1 MITFSIIGLTFILK
15 YGTILQKLRQ
25 YLCKDNRVFQEF
37 FKCSMCIGAW
47 SGLFVGLLETHE
59 LSFIYFLYGSAVSF
73 FADNVLDLIQTA
85 CNRLERN

>member
-1 MITFSIIGLTFILK
+1 MITFAIIGLTFILK
-15 YGTILQKLRQ
+15 YGTILQKIRKFLSSE
-25 YLCKDNRVFQEF
+25 NRLFEEL
-37 FKCSMCIGAW
+37 FKCSLCLGSW

-73 FADNVLDLIQTA
+73 FADNVLDLIQTT